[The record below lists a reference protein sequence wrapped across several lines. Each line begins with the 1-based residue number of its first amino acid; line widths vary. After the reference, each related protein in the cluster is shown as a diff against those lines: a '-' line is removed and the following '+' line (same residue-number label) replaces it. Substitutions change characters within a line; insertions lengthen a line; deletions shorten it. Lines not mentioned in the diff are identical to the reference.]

1 MQKINEFLLFLND
14 YLGGHQWFVFLLLGT
29 GIFFTIYLGLPQI
42 RYFGHAI
49 RIVKGKYD
57 KKGDIGDTSHFQ
69 ALTTALSGTVGTG
82 NIAGVA
88 LAIHLGG
95 PAALF
100 WMLITALLGM
110 TTKFVE
116 VTISHKYRDIL
127 PDGSISGGPMY
138 YMHKRMNITRKNGK
152 IIRTGVFLGGFFAF
166 ATILSS
172 FGTGSL
178 PQINSI
184 SDSMFSSFGINHAL
198 TGAVLAVLLALVII
212 GGIKRIAK
220 VTSTLV
226 PAMALIYLIG
236 ALLVIATNYQNILPS
251 LGSIFTDAFTGSA
264 AIGGFLGAGF
274 AFTFNKGVNRG
285 LFSNEAGQGSAPIA
299 HSAAKAQ
306 EPVSEGMVAILE
318 PFIDTI
324 IICTI
329 TGLVLLSSGVWNE
342 KIENRFEQ
350 ADMQILEGNYDESN
364 ENDRILLSR
373 AFNKDTTL
381 ALYTGS
387 LEVEDGLILTDGIT
401 FIHAES
407 FAEDV
412 VVTRGQEN
420 FTGSVP
426 VEAGVVKFSDMDRD
440 ESGNKRKRKDQ
451 DKGEVYFT
459 GQSLIHSAPLTTEA
473 FKRSWLGDW
482 GQYIVSIGLLLFA
495 FSTAI
500 SWSYYGG
507 RAVTYLF
514 GTKYVIYYRMVYV
527 AGFFVASFTDTT
539 IVWNLSYITIAIMTI
554 PNLFGL
560 LVLRKDI
567 KGTIKTY
574 WSDFKKEWPAE
585 KLPRGTGR
593 S

>member
-1 MQKINEFLLFLND
+1 MQKVNEFLLFLND
-14 YLGGHQWFVFLLLGT
+14 YLGGHQWFVFFLLGT
-29 GIFFTIYLGLPQI
+29 GIFFTLYLGLPQF
-42 RYFGHAI
+42 RYFKHAI

-57 KKGDIGDTSHFQ
+57 KADDVGDTSHFQ

-100 WMLITALLGM
+100 WMLITALFGM
-110 TTKFVE
+110 CTKFVE

-138 YMHKRMNITRKNGK
+138 YMKKRMNITTRKGK
-152 IIRTGVFLGGFFAF
+152 IIKTGAILGAFFAF

-184 SDSMFSSFGINHAL
+184 SESMFTSFGINHTL
-198 TGAVLAVLLALVII
+198 TGGVLAVLLGLVII

-226 PAMALIYLIG
+226 PMMALIYLLG
-236 ALLVIATNYQNILPS
+236 AILVIATNYQNILPS
-251 LGSIFTDAFTGSA
+251 IASIFTDAFTGSA

-324 IICTI
+324 IICSI

-342 KIENRFEQ
+342 KMENRFQQ
-350 ADMQILEGNYDESN
+350 ADLVVLDGTYLESDDEDRALMSRSFSN
-364 ENDRILLSR
+364 
-373 AFNKDTTL
+373 DTTL
-381 ALYTGS
+381 ALFTGS
-387 LEVEDGLILTDGIT
+387 LEVSQGTVITDGIT
-401 FIHAES
+401 IIHAES
-407 FAEDV
+407 FAEEV
-412 VVTRGQEN
+412 RVNREN
-420 FTGSVP
+420 EKYSGPIP
-426 VEAGVVKFSDMDRD
+426 VKNGVVQFSELVTD
-440 ESGNKRKRKDQ
+440 EGA
-451 DKGEVYFT
+451 VYFS
-459 GQSLIHSAPLTTEA
+459 GRSLIHSAALTTQA
-473 FKRSWLGDW
+473 FKRSMLGDW

-514 GTKYVIYYRMVYV
+514 GTKYVIVYRLIYV
-527 AGFFVASFTDTT
+527 VGFFLASFTDTT

-567 KGTIKTY
+567 KRTIGNY
-574 WSDFKKEWPAE
+574 WGDFKKEWPVE
-585 KLPRGTGR
+585 KLPPGV
-593 S
+593 